1 MSDAQVTK
9 AKRKYVPEGDTRRFS
24 DGVRLHPFIGY
35 SLNDG
40 WHDLISRY
48 PECKVTPAMFS
59 RAAIPILERLGLIVL
74 INPYGD
80 IPAWLNPR
88 DTKLVRR
95 GNKLPIWMTAQD
107 FPWDCNLWKHVV
119 SELRNG
125 EIIWSRAKRPKRTS
139 ANAKP
144 H

>member
-1 MSDAQVTK
+1 MTQAQYTK
-9 AKRKYVPEGDTRRFS
+9 KKRKYVPEDDARRFS

-40 WHDLISRY
+40 WRDLISRY
-48 PECKVTPAMFS
+48 PENAVTPADFS

-74 INPYGD
+74 ISPLHD
-80 IPAWLNPR
+80 VPSWLNPR

-95 GNKLPIWMTAQD
+95 GNKRPIWMMAKD
-107 FPWDCNLWKHVV
+107 FPWESNLWKYVV

-125 EIIWSRAKRPKRTS
+125 EIIWSKVKHPARAKVG
-139 ANAKP
+139 AALN
-144 H
+144 